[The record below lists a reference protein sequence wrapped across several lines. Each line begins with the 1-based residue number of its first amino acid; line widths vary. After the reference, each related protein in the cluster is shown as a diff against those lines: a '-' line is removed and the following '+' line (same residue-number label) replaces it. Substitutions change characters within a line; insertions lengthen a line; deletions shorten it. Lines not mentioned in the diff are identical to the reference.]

1 MSKQKWLRVAE
12 NVIIINIEHH
22 FITVALICNLS
33 YIMYDSGH
41 IKVTYIKK
49 TTVDVFQIH
58 PENYD
63 SSDELKYFHWFG

>member
-1 MSKQKWLRVAE
+1 
-12 NVIIINIEHH
+12 
-22 FITVALICNLS
+22 
-33 YIMYDSGH
+33 MYDSGH